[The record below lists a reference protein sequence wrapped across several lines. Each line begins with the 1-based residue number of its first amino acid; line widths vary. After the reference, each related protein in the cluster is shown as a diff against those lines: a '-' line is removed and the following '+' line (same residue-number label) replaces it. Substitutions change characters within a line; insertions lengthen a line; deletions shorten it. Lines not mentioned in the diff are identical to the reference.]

1 MLSSKESLTQRK
13 KLPVSTRQGP
23 PKALEKDWP
32 KDNDEVEEKEE
43 EENYVLHD
51 PERGLDSLP
60 QPYRMINKLV
70 ELLFDQSWEL
80 IEERAALRQA
90 DSTRIRPTV
99 YTPVS
104 EIQLSQ
110 RPSCMAMSQ
119 DYVFFGGAK
128 GFSIYNLYNAERLY
142 AWEKLRV
149 DVTSIGVT
157 DLGSEILIA
166 PVDEMGICSSSYFL
180 A

>member
-1 MLSSKESLTQRK
+1 MLCQRKMAAGVFSFLSSQSPHISLLCFSHRLALPALVMLSSKESLTQRK

-104 EIQLSQ
+104 EIQVHS
-110 RPSCMAMSQ
+110 RHS
-119 DYVFFGGAK
+119 
-128 GFSIYNLYNAERLY
+128 GFSMQY
-142 AWEKLRV
+142 
-149 DVTSIGVT
+149 
-157 DLGSEILIA
+157 
-166 PVDEMGICSSSYFL
+166 
-180 A
+180 